1 MRRQNMR
8 HKPVRKSK
16 AGWFVTGVLMIVI
29 ASAAYM
35 SMRHAYETGFRDGV
49 EYGVDLAVETFEAAQ
64 PIELPEPVTLSY
76 TFNYTEVFIGNGTL
90 ASENRNPLNIKARST
105 DPWEGQI
112 GRDKYG
118 HAVFETWEHGI
129 RAASLVLR
137 SYAVTHEIDTVEGI
151 INRFAE
157 GNREAYVAFLCNR
170 LDVRA
175 DEPLDI
181 IARMPDLLRAM
192 SRFESGMELP
202 DKYFIA
208 YDILAKPL
216 TTVKE

>member
-1 MRRQNMR
+1 MR

-16 AGWFVTGVLMIVI
+16 AGWFVIGGLMIVI

-35 SMRHAYETGFRDGV
+35 SMRHAYETGFMDGV

-76 TFNYTEVFIGNGTL
+76 TFNYTEVFIGNDTL

-112 GRDKYG
+112 GMDKYG

-157 GNREAYVAFLCNR
+157 GNREAYVAFLCNW

-208 YDILAKPL
+208 YDILTKPL

>member
-1 MRRQNMR
+1 MRRQNIR
-8 HKPVRKSK
+8 HKPVHKSK
-16 AGWFVTGVLMIVI
+16 VGWFIIGGLMIAI
-29 ASAAYM
+29 TGITYLT
-35 SMRHAYETGFRDGV
+35 MRHAYERGFRDGV
-49 EYGVDLAVETFEAAQ
+49 EYGVDLAVETFEAVQ

-105 DPWEGQI
+105 DPWEGQV

-137 SYAVTHEIDTVEGI
+137 SYAVTHGIDTVEGI
-151 INRFAE
+151 VNRFAE
-157 GNREAYVAFLCNR
+157 GNREAYIAFLCNR

-175 DEPLDI
+175 DEPFDI
-181 IARMPDLLRAM
+181 IVRMPDLLRAM

-202 DKYFIA
+202 GKYFIA
-208 YDILAKPL
+208 YDILTKPL

>member
-1 MRRQNMR
+1 MR
-8 HKPVRKSK
+8 HKPVHKSR
-16 AGWFVTGVLMIVI
+16 AGWFVIGGLIIVVTGIIYLT
-29 ASAAYM
+29 
-35 SMRHAYETGFRDGV
+35 MRHAYETGFRDGV
-49 EYGVDLAVETFEAAQ
+49 EYGVDLAVETFEAVQ

-76 TFNYTEVFIGNGTL
+76 TFSYTEVFIGNDTL

-105 DPWEGQI
+105 DPWEGQV

-175 DEPLDI
+175 DEPFDI
-181 IARMPDLLRAM
+181 ITRMPDLLRAM

-202 DKYFIA
+202 DRYFIA
-208 YDILAKPL
+208 YDILTKPL

>member
-1 MRRQNMR
+1 MR

-16 AGWFVTGVLMIVI
+16 AGWFVIGGLMIAI
-29 ASAAYM
+29 TGITYLA
-35 SMRHAYETGFRDGV
+35 MRHVYETGFRDGV

-76 TFNYTEVFIGNGTL
+76 TFNYTEVFIGNDTL
-90 ASENRNPLNIKARST
+90 ASENRNPLNIKARSA

-137 SYAVTHEIDTVEGI
+137 SYAVTHGIDTVEGI

-208 YDILAKPL
+208 YDILTKPL

>member
-1 MRRQNMR
+1 MR

-16 AGWFVTGVLMIVI
+16 AGWFVIGALMVVVTAIT
-29 ASAAYM
+29 YTT
-35 SMRHAYETGFRDGV
+35 MRHVYETGFRDGV
-49 EYGVDLAVETFEAAQ
+49 EYGVDLAVETFKAAQ

-76 TFNYTEVFIGNGTL
+76 TFNYTEVFIGNDTL

-105 DPWEGQI
+105 DPWEGQV

-118 HAVFETWEHGI
+118 HAVFETWEYGI

-137 SYAVTHEIDTVEGI
+137 SYAVTHGIDTVEGI

-170 LDVRA
+170 LDVQA
-175 DEPLDI
+175 DEPFDV

-208 YDILAKPL
+208 YDILTKPL

>member
-1 MRRQNMR
+1 MRRQNIR

-16 AGWFVTGVLMIVI
+16 AGWFVIGGLMIAI
-29 ASAAYM
+29 ASITYLT
-35 SMRHAYETGFRDGV
+35 MRHAYETGFRDGV
-49 EYGVDLAVETFEAAQ
+49 EYGIDLAVETFEAAQ

-76 TFNYTEVFIGNGTL
+76 TFNYTEVFIGNDTL

-105 DPWEGQI
+105 DPWEGQV

-137 SYAVTHEIDTVEGI
+137 SYAVTHGIDTVEGI

-170 LDVRA
+170 LDVQA
-175 DEPLDI
+175 DEPFDV
-181 IARMPDLLRAM
+181 IAHMPDLLRAM

-202 DKYFIA
+202 DRYFIA
-208 YDILAKPL
+208 YDILTKPL
-216 TTVKE
+216 TIVKE

>member
-1 MRRQNMR
+1 MRMQNMR

-16 AGWFVTGVLMIVI
+16 AGWFIIGVLTIAI
-29 ASAAYM
+29 ASAIYM

-64 PIELPEPVTLSY
+64 PVELPEPVTLSY
-76 TFNYTEVFIGNGTL
+76 TFNYTEVFISNDTL
-90 ASENRNPLNIKARST
+90 ASENRNPFNIKARST

-112 GRDKYG
+112 GKDKHG

-137 SYAVTHEIDTVEGI
+137 SYAVAHGIDTVEGI

-175 DEPLDI
+175 DESFDI

-208 YDILAKPL
+208 YDILTRPL

>member
-1 MRRQNMR
+1 MR

-16 AGWFVTGVLMIVI
+16 AGWFVIGGLMIAI
-29 ASAAYM
+29 AGVTYM
-35 SMRHAYETGFRDGV
+35 SMRYAYETGFRDGV

-105 DPWEGQI
+105 DPWEGQV
-112 GRDKYG
+112 GRDKHG

-137 SYAVTHEIDTVEGI
+137 SYAVTHGIDTVEGI
-151 INRFAE
+151 IDRFAE

-208 YDILAKPL
+208 YDILTKPL

>member
-16 AGWFVTGVLMIVI
+16 AGWFIIGGLMIAI
-29 ASAAYM
+29 AGATYM
-35 SMRHAYETGFRDGV
+35 SMHHVYETGFRDGV

-76 TFNYTEVFIGNGTL
+76 TFNYTEVFIGNDTL
-90 ASENRNPLNIKARST
+90 ASENCNPLNIKARST
-105 DPWEGQI
+105 DPWEGQV
-112 GRDKYG
+112 GRDKHG
-118 HAVFETWEHGI
+118 HAVFKTWEHGI
-129 RAASLVLR
+129 RAAALVLR
-137 SYAVTHEIDTVEGI
+137 SYAVTHGIDTVEGI

-175 DEPLDI
+175 DEQLDI

-208 YDILAKPL
+208 YDILTKPL

>member
-1 MRRQNMR
+1 MRRQNIR
-8 HKPVRKSK
+8 HKPVRKSR
-16 AGWFVTGVLMIVI
+16 AGWFVIGGLMIVI
-29 ASAAYM
+29 ASATYM
-35 SMRHAYETGFRDGV
+35 SMRHAYEKGFRDGV
-49 EYGVDLAVETFEAAQ
+49 KYGVDLAVETFEAAQ

-76 TFNYTEVFIGNGTL
+76 TFNYTEVFIGNDTL
-90 ASENRNPLNIKARST
+90 ASENRNPLNIKARSA
-105 DPWEGQI
+105 DPWEGQV

-129 RAASLVLR
+129 RAASFVLR
-137 SYAVTHEIDTVEGI
+137 SYAVTHGIDTVEGI

-208 YDILAKPL
+208 YDILTKPL

>member
-1 MRRQNMR
+1 MR
-8 HKPVRKSK
+8 HKPVRRSK
-16 AGWFVTGVLMIVI
+16 AGWFIIGGLMIAI
-29 ASAAYM
+29 AGATYM

-64 PIELPEPVTLSY
+64 PIELPEPVTISY
-76 TFNYTEVFIGNGTL
+76 TFNYTEVFIGNDTL
-90 ASENRNPLNIKARST
+90 ASENHNPLNIKARST
-105 DPWEGQI
+105 DPWEGQV
-112 GRDKYG
+112 GKDKYG

-137 SYAVTHEIDTVEGI
+137 SYAVTHGIDTVEGI
-151 INRFAE
+151 VNRFAE

-175 DEPLDI
+175 DEQLDI
-181 IARMPDLLRAM
+181 IARMPDLLRTM
-192 SRFESGMELP
+192 SRFESGMEIP

-208 YDILAKPL
+208 YDILTKPL

>member
-1 MRRQNMR
+1 MR

-16 AGWFVTGVLMIVI
+16 AGWFVIGVLMIVI
-29 ASAAYM
+29 ASATYM
-35 SMRHAYETGFRDGV
+35 SMRHAYERGFRNGV

-76 TFNYTEVFIGNGTL
+76 TFNYTEVFIGNDTL

-105 DPWEGQI
+105 DPWEGQV
-112 GRDKYG
+112 GKDKYG

-137 SYAVTHEIDTVEGI
+137 SYAVTHGIDTVEGI

-175 DEPLDI
+175 DEPFDV
-181 IARMPDLLRAM
+181 IACMPDLLRAM

-208 YDILAKPL
+208 YDILTK
-216 TTVKE
+216 TIDNHKRIT